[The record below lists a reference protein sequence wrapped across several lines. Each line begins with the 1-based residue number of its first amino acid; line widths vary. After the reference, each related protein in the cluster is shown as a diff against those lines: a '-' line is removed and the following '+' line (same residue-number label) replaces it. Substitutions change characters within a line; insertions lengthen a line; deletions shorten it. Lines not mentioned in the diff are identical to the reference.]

1 MNAYWIYA
9 ENRNGKQLKHTEYGG
24 KWLIFVGAH
33 NALRIWNKIKIATE
47 EGRLGSMSKIAIA
60 KNSAEFSKSKTRVVC
75 VYTYDWRDEK
85 DARRVREEL
94 RRLGIIRKIPYK
106 TDEDT
111 ELGVYQNTNVG
122 KVSKYYE

>member
-1 MNAYWIYA
+1 MVV
-9 ENRNGKQLKHTEYGG
+9 NGLSL
-24 KWLIFVGAH
+24 LIFTGAK
-33 NALRIWNKIKIATE
+33 NASRIWSKIKIATE
-47 EGRLGSMSKIAIA
+47 EGRLGSMSKIATA

-111 ELGVYQNTNVG
+111 ELGVYQNTNIG